1 MADDKKTILE
11 ILDATIAN
19 RRNSIE
25 SGQVD
30 AMSYVAKL
38 MQKGDDAIL
47 KKIGEEATELVMAAK
62 DSRFGMSDGKFNA
75 ELQGKLVG
83 EVADLWFHSLV
94 LLGHFQLSSTDVL
107 RELMRREGISG
118 IAEKEARKSH

>member
-1 MADDKKTILE
+1 MAVDKKNILE
-11 ILDATIAN
+11 ILDETIASR
-19 RRNSIE
+19 RRNLL

-30 AMSYVAKL
+30 SLSYVAKL

-62 DSRFGMSDGKFNA
+62 DSRFGNKDGNFNTD
-75 ELQGKLVG
+75 LQGKLVG

-94 LLGHFQLSSTDVL
+94 LLGHFGLSSTDVL
-107 RELMRREGISG
+107 KELLRREGISG
-118 IAEKEARKSH
+118 IAEKEARKTS